1 MFIVCC
7 IIWSP
12 CAVELRMLFYVVKSI
27 TLCTGTGIGGVFFVL
42 KQKHSTPQSA
52 HVGTGTY

>member
-1 MFIVCC
+1 
-7 IIWSP
+7 
-12 CAVELRMLFYVVKSI
+12 MLFYVVKSI